1 MGSLRWRCLERF
13 DGAALVEV
21 RPRTGHLHQIR
32 ATFSHLG
39 FPIAGDP
46 VYGAPG
52 DPTGAPRQML
62 HAARVVAGAID
73 ASSPDPEDLHA
84 VCERLR
90 SAA

>member
-13 DGAALVEV
+13 ARATLVEV

-32 ATFSHLG
+32 ATFAHLG

-46 VYGAPG
+46 MYGAPG
-52 DPTGAPRQML
+52 DSTGSPRQML
-62 HAARVVAGAID
+62 HAARVLCGEVE
-73 ASSPDPEDLHA
+73 ASSPDPEDFRA

-90 SAA
+90 SG